1 VKKVI
6 LAIIIFILV
15 FAFTLP
21 IYAYPKEGANPNWD
35 QPGHQGYIISGDAKA
50 FGGRDDI
57 VIFDKGIANGP
68 LGQLYSK
75 SILAFYDVPGHSK

>member
-1 VKKVI
+1 MKKVI

-35 QPGHQGYIISGDAKA
+35 QPGHQGYIISGDAKD
-50 FGGRDDI
+50 GGRDDS
-57 VIFDKGIANGP
+57 VIIDKAMTDGP

-75 SILAFYDVPGHSK
+75 SLLAFYDVPGHSK

>member
-1 VKKVI
+1 MKKVI

-35 QPGHQGYIISGDAKA
+35 QPGHQGYVISGLAKEY
-50 FGGRDDI
+50 GGRDDI
-57 VIFDKGIANGP
+57 VITDKSTTDGP

-75 SILAFYDVPGHSK
+75 SLLAFYDVPGHSK